1 VIIVVQVVNIL
12 LLFAFVMA
20 FIRLIKGPSLPDR
33 VIALDLIAALIF
45 GVIVTNSIANNDQI
59 YLDVAIVL
67 ALIAFLG
74 NPKRLR
80 IRFDPIVHLHL
91 PDNRIYTNI
100 HHFTAVADA
109 VKKNGIKD
117 ECMFHKK
124 PP

>member
-1 VIIVVQVVNIL
+1 MIIVVQVVNIL

-74 NPKRLR
+74 TTAYAKFVEKRVL
-80 IRFDPIVHLHL
+80 
-91 PDNRIYTNI
+91 
-100 HHFTAVADA
+100 
-109 VKKNGIKD
+109 K
-117 ECMFHKK
+117 
-124 PP
+124 